1 MAVRARWFA
10 GLVLVPLALVL
21 SPVPA
26 AAGAGAGE
34 LSLDRGAVGAL
45 VDLQLAEVVRRGI
58 PGAAL
63 AGFRLR
69 REGPVDFRDGGIDL
83 RVRVE
88 IPVAGISVVLPV
100 RYRPRVD
107 RESGTVRLVPE
118 VAREGA
124 GTLPLD
130 PATFLPELA
139 LPRLFRQELPGGP
152 TGRTRLTLSV
162 QGLDVRDDRVVLRFG
177 VLTRALPP
185 REDPR

>member
-1 MAVRARWFA
+1 MTVRARWFT
-10 GLVLVPLALVL
+10 GVVLLPLALFL
-21 SPVPA
+21 APVPA
-26 AAGAGAGE
+26 VAGTGAGE
-34 LSLDRGAVGAL
+34 LSLDRGAVAAL
-45 VDLQLAEVVRRGI
+45 VDLQLAEVVRSGV

-63 AGFRLR
+63 AGVRLG

-88 IPVAGISVVLPV
+88 VPVAGVSVVLPV

-107 RESGTVRLVPE
+107 RQSGTVRLVPE
-118 VAREGA
+118 VSREGT

-139 LPRLFRQELPGGP
+139 LPRLLQQEIPGGP

-185 REDPR
+185 REDH